1 MPSQRLRSR
10 TILLVGYALLFVAF
24 DATAT
29 LFEVAP
35 GVSAWYP
42 SAGLNLAL
50 LLVLGARFFP
60 VVFVATLSSGLVI
73 ASPSLP
79 IQHLLLPSAIIA
91 LSNGAA
97 AAWLR
102 SSFDPDHPLDLGG
115 MGRFV
120 AVAVGLPAGI
130 GVFAPTA
137 YLITGLPGFT
147 LDRAWTVITSW
158 WIADAV
164 GIFTLTPLCLI
175 LARRILAPGIL
186 DAPSTRQ
193 LRFRFHTRRDW
204 LHGLAQALAMAGAI
218 CLAFFL
224 PAPGN
229 FQFYVCFL
237 PLLWIALGHGLPHA
251 VIGILVLNLGATAA
265 IHVRGTPADLI
276 EFQFFMLVLAITG
289 LVLGVLVSE
298 RRRATSILEA
308 AGVRLEAQLQNMST
322 LAAMHVPDAPPES
335 AKDAP
340 PSASSSPVASSAA
353 SSSPAAHRTPLHSAF
368 SNGTIPDARSSDAET
383 AAPHPHDADTQDV
396 LVASSDILGRSAEK
410 LVGLNEQLIQSRQH
424 LRSVNDHKDRL
435 LSMISHD
442 LKNPLVGIRGLAEM
456 LTASSVPDAQRPL
469 SLIQRSAQQALDL
482 LDNLLTWA
490 RLQTGHFAPTQQV
503 YRLPTL
509 VADAIGLLESQ
520 ASQKQVTVENSVQP
534 GIVAY
539 ADPLV
544 VDTVLRNLI
553 SNAIKFTESGGYV
566 SISACTAPGN
576 LIEVSITDTGVGIS
590 AERLKQVFE
599 IDREASTTSGTDG
612 ETGTG
617 LGLHL
622 CRELIERQGGSIWAD
637 STLNIGTTFYF
648 TLPAP
653 ETAPDPQSVDA
664 VADTSSVASS

>member
-50 LLVLGARFFP
+50 LLALGARFFP

-137 YLITGLPGFT
+137 YLVTGLPGFT
-147 LDRAWTVITSW
+147 LDSAWTVITSW

-164 GIFTLTPLCLI
+164 GILTLTPLCLI

-193 LRFRFHTRRDW
+193 LRFRFHTSRDW
-204 LHGLAQALAMAGAI
+204 LHGLAQALALAGAI
-218 CLAFFL
+218 YLAFFL

-229 FQFYVCFL
+229 VQFYVCFL

-308 AGVRLEAQLQNMST
+308 AGVRLETQLQNMST
-322 LAAMHVPDAPPES
+322 PAAMHVPDAPPES
-335 AKDAP
+335 PKDAS
-340 PSASSSPVASSAA
+340 PSAP
-353 SSSPAAHRTPLHSAF
+353 SSPAANRTPLRSSF
-368 SNGTIPDARSSDAET
+368 SNGTHPDAHSSDAET
-383 AAPHPHDADTQDV
+383 AAPHPRDANTQDV

-503 YRLPTL
+503 YRLRTL
-509 VADAIGLLESQ
+509 VTDAIGLLESQ
-520 ASQKQVTVENSVQP
+520 ANRKQVTVENSVQP

-566 SISACTAPGN
+566 NISACTAPGN
-576 LIEVSITDTGVGIS
+576 RIEVSITDTGIGIS

-637 STLNIGTTFYF
+637 STPNIGTTFYF

-653 ETAPDPQSVDA
+653 ESAPNPQSVDA
-664 VADTSSVASS
+664 VANKSSVASS